1 MNLKSIIMTKRA
13 NAGNSEKRQL
23 QGIDHWQHV
32 LLLANKHASAT
43 HSGVELH
50 ASAFECLFSHSCAEA
65 NFFNSLSIVA
75 ILITCCCRGQARSS
89 KGGEKQDFLGGGGPG
104 AGWWGGGV
112 MLRCGLQRRSVSCLI
127 NGAASPRIANP
138 KMALSTQSK
147 PYPRYET
154 IIWKPDN
161 WNPQILNPNSRLK
174 S

>member
-1 MNLKSIIMTKRA
+1 MQEIVRKGNFKELIIDSMCCFSLINTRVPRTAVLNYTLVLSNVCFHILALRRTFSIA
-13 NAGNSEKRQL
+13 CQSSPSS
-23 QGIDHWQHV
+23 
-32 LLLANKHASAT
+32 LLAVVEVRRGVARVAKNKIS
-43 HSGVELH
+43 L
-50 ASAFECLFSHSCAEA
+50 AEEG
-65 NFFNSLSIVA
+65 LG
-75 ILITCCCRGQARSS
+75 RGD
-89 KGGEKQDFLGGGGPG
+89 G
-104 AGWWGGGV
+104 GGGV